1 LRHFLFLLFS
11 AVSFC
16 CAVTALHANGAA
28 DSWISLF
35 DGKSFAHWRDPHH
48 LTPPGDAWIIED
60 GSIKAIPKPTI
71 DEDLVSANE
80 YVDFELEWD
89 WKISE
94 AGNSGVKYRVQAFP
108 ILTSETRKPGAKRF
122 EENVDYALADHSF
135 DRSLI
140 HPGEKAQIYVV
151 GFEYQMID
159 NARHPDAKRGP
170 LYQTGA
176 LYSIVPPSTDATKP
190 VGEWNRSRLVVRGI
204 HFEHWLNGTKVVDVS
219 ATPDLLRTALAKRW
233 GAQSETLRLLTE
245 QPQKRCPITLQN
257 HGNAAWFRNIRIRPL
272 A

>member
-1 LRHFLFLLFS
+1 
-11 AVSFC
+11 
-16 CAVTALHANGAA
+16 
-28 DSWISLF
+28 
-35 DGKSFAHWRDPHH
+35 
-48 LTPPGDAWIIED
+48 
-60 GSIKAIPKPTI
+60 
-71 DEDLVSANE
+71 
-80 YVDFELEWD
+80 
-89 WKISE
+89 
-94 AGNSGVKYRVQAFP
+94 
-108 ILTSETRKPGAKRF
+108 
-122 EENVDYALADHSF
+122 
-135 DRSLI
+135 
-140 HPGEKAQIYVV
+140 VV